1 MSVER
6 IVSAAIEIIDRDGL
20 QGLSM
25 RTLATRLDTGTATL
39 YRYVQSKEDVLV
51 EALDAVLGEIQ
62 LPEEFS
68 PTSGWRSQV
77 ATMATALREG
87 LLAHP
92 NITPL
97 LAGSVPIGP
106 NALLG
111 REAMLSVLLDAG
123 FEPSLAARTYL
134 AIAHYVIGFVLAENP
149 DSSAYGTD
157 QKRSLRRYY
166 ERLAPESFPR
176 IVALADELTARNNA
190 QEFVFGLDLILE
202 GIDRRSTTKR
212 GRRSGQ
218 QRD

>member
-20 QGLSM
+20 HGLSM
-25 RTLATRLDTGTATL
+25 RTLAIELDTGTATL
-39 YRYVQSKEDVLV
+39 YRYVQSKEEVLV
-51 EALDAVLGEIQ
+51 EALDAVLGEIH

-68 PTSGWRSQV
+68 PTGGWRSQV
-77 ATMATALREG
+77 ATMANALRDG

-106 NALLG
+106 SALLG
-111 REAMLSVLLDAG
+111 REAMLTVLVDAG

-134 AIAHYVIGFVLAENP
+134 AIVHYVIGFVLAENP
-149 DSSAYGTD
+149 ESSAYGTN

-166 ERLAPESFPR
+166 QRLAPERFPR
-176 IVALADELTARNNA
+176 ITALADELTARDSDR
-190 QEFVFGLDLILE
+190 EFAFGLDLILD
-202 GIDRRSTTKR
+202 GIERRSTTKGDR
-212 GRRSGQ
+212 VRR
-218 QRD
+218 